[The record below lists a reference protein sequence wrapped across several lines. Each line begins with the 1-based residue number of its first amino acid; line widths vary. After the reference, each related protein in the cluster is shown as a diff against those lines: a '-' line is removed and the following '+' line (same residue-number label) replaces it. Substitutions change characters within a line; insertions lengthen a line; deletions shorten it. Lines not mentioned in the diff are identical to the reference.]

1 MTVSDAQKKANKK
14 YFDNNYKQVKLS
26 MPIKEAESI
35 MISKYPIYNKK
46 EVFTT
51 NIDNNVAMEVI
62 IPRLIFVLKEFNIK
76 ITITVSKAPLQ
87 IFIPIKNSP
96 AKQFITCLFFLS
108 SSQAFFKLYSSK
120 SPL

>member
-1 MTVSDAQKKANKK
+1 
-14 YFDNNYKQVKLS
+14 
-26 MPIKEAESI
+26 
-35 MISKYPIYNKK
+35 
-46 EVFTT
+46 
-51 NIDNNVAMEVI
+51 MEVI

-120 SPL
+120 SPLWLSVMKKDNIIWIIDINNTITAVNI